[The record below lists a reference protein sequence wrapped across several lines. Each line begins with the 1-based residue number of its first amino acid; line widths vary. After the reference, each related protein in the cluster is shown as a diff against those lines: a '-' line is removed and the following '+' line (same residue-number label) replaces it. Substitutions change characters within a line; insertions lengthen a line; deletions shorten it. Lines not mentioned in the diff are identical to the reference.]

1 MTNENAL
8 SESAPTEVRGGLRW
22 PQVLLIILATVVV
35 TTLLTIWLI
44 RTFVFPSDF
53 EPVQLS
59 QSEEQVLEAKIK
71 RLDAMQFGTTEGEI
85 VDGKLTPEVYS
96 EDPEKRTITFTE
108 RELNALLAKN
118 TDLADKVAVDLA
130 DKLVSAKILVPMD
143 EDFPILGG
151 RVLRIKTGVVF
162 DYRDA
167 RPIVKLRGVSL
178 MGVPVP
184 NAWLGGLKNVDLVAE
199 FGGNEGFW
207 KSFADGVEDIQVE
220 EGGVLLKLKE

>member
-1 MTNENAL
+1 MNRSAP
-8 SESAPTEVRGGLRW
+8 SEPAPTEAKAGLRW
-22 PQVLLIILATVVV
+22 PQVLLIVITTVVV

-44 RTFVFPSDF
+44 TTFVFPSDF
-53 EPVQLS
+53 EPVNLS
-59 QSEEQVLEAKIK
+59 QSEEQVLEAKLK
-71 RLDAMQFGTTEGEI
+71 RLDSMQFGSTEGEI
-85 VDGKLTPEVYS
+85 IDGKLTPEVYS
-96 EDPEKRTITFTE
+96 EDPEKRTIAFSE

-130 DKLVSAKILVPMD
+130 DKLVSAKILIPMD

-207 KSFADGVEDIQVE
+207 KSFADGVDNIQVE
-220 EGGVLLKLKE
+220 EGALLLKLRE

>member
-1 MTNENAL
+1 MNQ
-8 SESAPTEVRGGLRW
+8 SAPPEAAPAEVKVGLRW

-44 RTFVFPSDF
+44 KTFVFPSDF
-53 EPVQLS
+53 EPVKLS
-59 QSEEQVLEAKIK
+59 QSEEQVLEAKLH
-71 RLDAMQFGTTEGEI
+71 RLDSMQFGPAEGEI

-96 EDPEKRTITFTE
+96 EDPAKRTISFSE

-162 DYRDA
+162 DYQDA
-167 RPIVKLRGVSL
+167 RPVVKLRGVSL

-207 KSFADGVEDIQVE
+207 KSFADGVDNIEVE
-220 EGGVLLKLKE
+220 EGALLLELRE

>member
-1 MTNENAL
+1 MNENARH
-8 SESAPTEVRGGLRW
+8 EPAPTEVKGGLRW
-22 PQVLLIILATVVV
+22 PQVLLIIVATVIV
-35 TTLLTIWLI
+35 TSLLTIWLI
-44 RTFVFPSDF
+44 KTFVFPSDF

-59 QSEEQVLEAKIK
+59 QREEQVLDAKLQ
-71 RLDAMQFGTTEGEI
+71 RLDALQFGSVEGEI

-96 EDPEKRTITFTE
+96 EDPQKRTITFSE

-143 EDFPILGG
+143 ADFPILGG

-162 DYRDA
+162 DYQDS
-167 RPIVKLRGVSL
+167 RPVVKLRGVSL
-178 MGVPVP
+178 MGVPIP

-199 FGGNEGFW
+199 FGGDQGFW
-207 KSFADGVEDIQVE
+207 KSFADGLENIQME
-220 EGGVLLKLKE
+220 EGQLLLKLKE